1 MPSPRDAE
9 QAGPYRGSALPCPAR
24 GWPGAHSVPSA
35 GCGGSEAEHRL
46 YAALFE
52 SYNQFV
58 RPVKNV
64 SDPVIIQFEVS
75 MSQLVKVVSTAP
87 PATAAGPALLP
98 THLSFPGRS
107 QPDNGNQLVAEA
119 RK

>member
-1 MPSPRDAE
+1 MPLPHTRSPA
-9 QAGPYRGSALPCPAR
+9 
-24 GWPGAHSVPSA
+24 VPSI

-46 YAALFE
+46 YTALFE

-75 MSQLVKVVSTAP
+75 MSQLVKVVSTCPLGCPRGMGWPAP
-87 PATAAGPALLP
+87 LP
-98 THLSFPGRS
+98 TQLCFPG
-107 QPDNGNQLVAEA
+107 
-119 RK
+119 

>member
-1 MPSPRDAE
+1 MS
-9 QAGPYRGSALPCPAR
+9 
-24 GWPGAHSVPSA
+24 SA
-35 GCGGSEAEHRL
+35 GGGGSEAEHRL

-75 MSQLVKVVSTAP
+75 MSQLVKVVSTRP
-87 PATAAGPALLP
+87 AGPP
-98 THLSFPGRS
+98 TGDGRAGAS
-107 QPDNGNQLVAEA
+107 PDTPLFS
-119 RK
+119 RMKSTR

>member
-1 MPSPRDAE
+1 MHRRDARPLT
-9 QAGPYRGSALPCPAR
+9 QSGTDPRSGTQTWGAAALEA
-24 GWPGAHSVPSA
+24 AHPTIPSA
-35 GCGGSEAEHRL
+35 GCGSSEAEHRL

-75 MSQLVKVVSTAP
+75 MSQLVKVVSTCPDGAP
-87 PATAAGPALLP
+87 AAKGGPAPRP
-98 THLSFPGRS
+98 TPLSFLG
-107 QPDNGNQLVAEA
+107 
-119 RK
+119 

>member
-1 MPSPRDAE
+1 M
-9 QAGPYRGSALPCPAR
+9 
-24 GWPGAHSVPSA
+24 PSA

-58 RPVKNV
+58 RPVKNA

-75 MSQLVKVVSTAP
+75 MSQLVKVVSTRPAPARAP
-87 PATAAGPALLP
+87 PGGGRAGAA
-98 THLSFPGRS
+98 
-107 QPDNGNQLVAEA
+107 PDTPLFS
-119 RK
+119 RMKSTR